1 MGSYLFSNMS
11 SHGKQE
17 ITDPVEEMLKKTGC
31 IDLHYKVQ
39 VKNLARKI
47 HFNYPVSQK
56 ILSVGSLVITK
67 SFK

>member
-1 MGSYLFSNMS
+1 MS

-39 VKNLARKI
+39 VKINIWFQNCLI
-47 HFNYPVSQK
+47 NIMLHISGVYS
-56 ILSVGSLVITK
+56 
-67 SFK
+67 